1 MMIVETDI
9 AGASEM
15 QDTVPHTH
23 RKAARAR
30 PAATGVCRGDRIIG
44 LRHLPSPYFITSCLS
59 RYTTAHFG
67 GESKRGHDPDKAGT
81 GVSRPYGAEE
91 PKSRAPER
99 VGMNSARLYAGRA
112 KEPSEDRP
120 LHWERRM

>member
-30 PAATGVCRGDRIIG
+30 PAATGVCQSRLPVFAQTLLQALDLAHAQTEQLGG
-44 LRHLPSPYFITSCLS
+44 SGTRHLSLDTC
-59 RYTTAHFG
+59 
-67 GESKRGHDPDKAGT
+67 
-81 GVSRPYGAEE
+81 
-91 PKSRAPER
+91 
-99 VGMNSARLYAGRA
+99 
-112 KEPSEDRP
+112 
-120 LHWERRM
+120 